1 MKSLELPSTL
11 INSASS
17 GNGCSET
24 SVWLPEWFCV
34 GELVRDKL
42 VCGLMAAAASQ
53 KMQPDEM
60 MLMMLRQGLL
70 LS

>member
-1 MKSLELPSTL
+1 MKSLELLSPL
-11 INSASS
+11 LHSASS

-24 SVWLPEWFCV
+24 SVWLPSGFVWVNWSE
-34 GELVRDKL
+34 

-53 KMQPDEM
+53 KMQPDEVM
-60 MLMMLRQGLL
+60 VMVLKMRRGLL

>member
-1 MKSLELPSTL
+1 MITDLQTEDEVAGVKVL

-24 SVWLPEWFCV
+24 SVWFCV
-34 GELVRDKL
+34 VRDKL

-60 MLMMLRQGLL
+60 MVKMRRRLL